1 MDRKLTLLID
11 EKVCKELRF
20 LVPKRK
26 MSKFVEE
33 ALRKRIEQLRQ
44 EDPVEKGFKLMGRDG
59 DREKEAEEWSEA
71 GLDEGI

>member
-20 LVPKRK
+20 LIPRRK

-33 ALRKRIEQLRQ
+33 TLRKRIEQLRK
-44 EDPVEKGFKLMGRDG
+44 EDPVEKGFQLMGRDRI
-59 DREKEAEEWSEA
+59 REKEAAEWSEA
-71 GLDEGI
+71 GLNEDI

>member
-11 EKVCKELRF
+11 EKVCRELRF

-33 ALRKRIEQLRQ
+33 ALRKKIERLKE
-44 EDPVEKGFKLMGRDG
+44 EDPVEKGFQMMGKDRA
-59 DREKEAEEWSEA
+59 REKESDEWSEA
-71 GLDEGI
+71 GIGEGF

>member
-11 EKVCKELRF
+11 EKVCRELRF

-33 ALRKRIEQLRQ
+33 ALKKRIEQLR
-44 EDPVEKGFKLMGRDG
+44 EDDPVAKGFQMMGKDRQ
-59 DREKEAEEWSEA
+59 REKEADEWSEA
-71 GLDEGI
+71 GIAEEF

>member
-33 ALRKRIEQLRQ
+33 ALKKQIEQLRE
-44 EDPVEKGFKLMGRDG
+44 EDPVKKGFQMMGKDRE
-59 DREKEAEEWSEA
+59 REKEAEEWSES
-71 GLDEGI
+71 GIDEGF

>member
-33 ALRKRIEQLRQ
+33 ALKKQIERLRE
-44 EDPVEKGFKLMGRDG
+44 EDPVKKGFQMMGK
-59 DREKEAEEWSEA
+59 DREREQEAEEWSES
-71 GLDEGI
+71 GIDEGF